1 MHRELK
7 DLGMRISKTM
17 LNNWLHKGMEML
29 SPVVEQLK
37 ESALEKDSIVNCDET
52 WCKVR
57 RYNRYTKK
65 YVWVLVNKSEGIV
78 TFFYDNG
85 SRGRKVLTDFLCES
99 EVKAIMTDGY
109 NAYNFLDGVLETD
122 HLICMAHA
130 RAKLVKVYNQG
141 GDDNLSYLQL
151 SPR

>member
-1 MHRELK
+1 MKYLAYNVFMKKVTLGDMHCELK
-7 DLGMRISKTM
+7 DLGMRISKTT

-29 SPVVEQLK
+29 SPVMEQLK

-65 YVWVLVNKSEGIV
+65 Y
-78 TFFYDNG
+78 
-85 SRGRKVLTDFLCES
+85 
-99 EVKAIMTDGY
+99 
-109 NAYNFLDGVLETD
+109 
-122 HLICMAHA
+122 
-130 RAKLVKVYNQG
+130 NQG